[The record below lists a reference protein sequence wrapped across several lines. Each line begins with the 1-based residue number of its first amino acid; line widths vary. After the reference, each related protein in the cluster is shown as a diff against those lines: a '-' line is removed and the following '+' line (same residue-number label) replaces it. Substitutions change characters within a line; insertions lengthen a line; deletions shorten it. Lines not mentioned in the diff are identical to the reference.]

1 MDLSGFERVQSL
13 TAVKFNAVKIIFRF
27 DPILIFGLNYRFFFQ
42 PEQLEEIQEII
53 EMKVG
58 HRKNIKRRGE
68 RFGHTSN
75 SLIGLNMGAADVI
88 APEEGDEE
96 DPYA

>member
-1 MDLSGFERVQSL
+1 MGIRNLLRL
-13 TAVKFNAVKIIFRF
+13 KLY
-27 DPILIFGLNYRFFFQ
+27 LINTNFFPYYWFFFQ

>member
-1 MDLSGFERVQSL
+1 MGIRNLLRL
-13 TAVKFNAVKIIFRF
+13 KLY
-27 DPILIFGLNYRFFFQ
+27 LINTNFFPLLLIFFQ